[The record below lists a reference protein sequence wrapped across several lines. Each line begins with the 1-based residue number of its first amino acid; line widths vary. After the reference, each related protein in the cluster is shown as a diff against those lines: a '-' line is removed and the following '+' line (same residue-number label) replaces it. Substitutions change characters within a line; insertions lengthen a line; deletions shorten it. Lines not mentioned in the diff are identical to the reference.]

1 MSNIDKNLSNKRKKE
16 EDSSDWLL
24 YIFYFL
30 FAVLIGLIIWW
41 VYDKYFKENPPTH
54 ARVVNYEGVLGK
66 KEENPQAKAVSDL
79 IRNNRETL
87 KSVNWLLEGKVKGKE
102 LSEAEK
108 ENAREKLKGVNKKLV
123 ETLQSFKISE
133 IPPENLKTIYDQ
145 LYEEAKILL
154 EVYWDLSA
162 SPDSEETKKQWEVQQ
177 EWDISEAEHTK
188 IKQKLDVWLTK
199 WYNEGIE
206 KILPKK
212 NLTILTEVIKPV
224 VYNEKGE
231 PKEISAFPNERV
243 LASLKK
249 EWVYKDGVAFD
260 LTKPLKNEF
269 VGYNGF
275 VDEENEKKSSEGSAV
290 MGLTVP
296 LNSTAIIPNI
306 ENAPSTLYHA
316 RIFWKNHQKQAIRLK
331 KELFFNRLGYDWW
344 ITKLGK
350 EDKNNDKFA
359 NASRLDINFQQ
370 VVDTIA
376 HELAHVLVNLTNFDY
391 QGEEGGGH
399 GKLFYEVMEEVEKMM
414 RDSSEF
420 IEFEGWWKENWPK

>member
-41 VYDKYFKENPPTH
+41 VYDKYFKENPPTGT
-54 ARVVNYEGVLGK
+54 RTINYESVLGK
-66 KEENPQAKAVSDL
+66 KEETPEEKSVRDL
-79 IRNNRETL
+79 IRNNRESL
-87 KSVNWLLEGKVKGKE
+87 KTVNWLLDGKVKGKE
-102 LSEAEK
+102 LSETEK
-108 ENAREKLKGVNKKLV
+108 ENLREKLKGVNKSLI
-123 ETLQSFKISE
+123 ETLQGVKISD
-133 IPPENLKTIYDQ
+133 IPLENLKTIYNQ

-154 EVYWDLSA
+154 DLYYDLSA
-162 SPDSEETKKQWEVQQ
+162 DHNSKETKEQWEVQQ
-177 EWDISEAEHTK
+177 KWDISEEEHAE
-188 IKQKLDVWLTK
+188 IKKKLDVWLTK

-212 NLTILTEVIKPV
+212 NLTILTEVIKPI
-224 VYNEKGE
+224 VYDEKGV
-231 PKEISAFPNERV
+231 PKEISAFPDERV
-243 LASLKK
+243 LASFKK
-249 EWVYKDGVAFD
+249 EWVYNDVTID

-269 VGYNGF
+269 VGYDGF
-275 VDEENEKKSSEGSAV
+275 VDKKEKSSEGSLV

-296 LNSTAIIPNI
+296 LNGTSIIPGI
-306 ENAPSTLYHA
+306 ESAPSTFYHA
-316 RIFWKNHQKQAIRLK
+316 RTFWGNHQKQAIQLK